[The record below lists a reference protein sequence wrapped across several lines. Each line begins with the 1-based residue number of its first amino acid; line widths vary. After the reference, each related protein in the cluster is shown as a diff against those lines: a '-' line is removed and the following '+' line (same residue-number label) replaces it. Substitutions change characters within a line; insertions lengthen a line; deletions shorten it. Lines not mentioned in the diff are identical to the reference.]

1 MDNILVIVAHPDDEV
16 LGCGGT
22 IARHSNNGDKVHVI
36 YMTNGVS
43 SRNSSTKEIQNRQNA
58 AQNAANILGVLS
70 IKFLDFPDNKMD
82 SVPLLDIVQSIEV
95 VTRDLDP
102 KVIYTHH
109 YGDLNIDHQITN
121 RAVMTAFRPIP
132 GASTHSIYTFEV
144 VSSTDWVFIERDSFN
159 PNYFVEITN
168 YMDVK
173 VSALNSYDMELRQI
187 PHTRSHSHIDALAKF
202 RGNTVGVEMAEAFTI
217 SRKILKDL

>member
-36 YMTNGVS
+36 CMTNGVS

-82 SVPLLDIVQSIEV
+82 SVPLLDIVQKIESATKDMN
-95 VTRDLDP
+95 TR
-102 KVIYTHH
+102 VIYTHH
-109 YGDLNIDHQITN
+109 IGDLNVDHQITHK
-121 RAVMTAFRPIP
+121 AVMTAFRPTP
-132 GASTHSIYTFEV
+132 LSSVKEIYTFEIM
-144 VSSTDWVFIERDSFN
+144 SSTDWNFSAKNTFK
-159 PNYFVEITN
+159 PNYFIEISN
-168 YMDVK
+168 YIDLK
-173 VSALNSYDMELRQI
+173 LSALNAYNMELRNT
-187 PHTRSHSHIDALAKF
+187 PHSRSISNIESLAKF
-202 RGNTVGVEMAEAFTI
+202 RGNTVGVDMAEAFMVL
-217 SRKILKDL
+217 RKLI